1 MPLLV
6 ARSLSTYAALAWL
19 PRLIWDSRYLLD
31 VDAYRNPDYP
41 WQPAAALLWCCVAS
55 YLSFNV
61 TDGLMLR
68 WMFNYGPRATLVR
81 LLTIDAF
88 NYYITSFTIGTA
100 KRFNLLLP
108 AWILISLLLT
118 LAYIIQDWLTSNIA
132 RQRPPPKPRSKPAA
146 SSSTNATGSAYSSS
160 RQHQHAE
167 HLAAHR
173 RHSQDSRASFSSHG
187 DHEHD
192 HEDGEED
199 EDEDERSVNLLEVC
213 IFCVVPVGMASF
225 VTMCLSLFF
234 GSCPSPQPP

>member
-6 ARSLSTYAALAWL
+6 ARSLSTYAALVWL

-88 NYYITSFTIGTA
+88 NYYITSFLIGTA

-108 AWILISLLLT
+108 AWIVISLLLT

-132 RQRPPPKPRSKPAA
+132 RQRPPRKPRSKVTT
-146 SSSTNATGSAYSSS
+146 SSAGTSS
-160 RQHQHAE
+160 RQHSEQAVN
-167 HLAAHR
+167 R
-173 RHSQDSRASFSSHG
+173 RHSQESRTPSHIDNDLRRSDW
-187 DHEHD
+187 DHD
-192 HEDGEED
+192 DNDDDEDD

-213 IFCVVPVGMASF
+213 VFCVVPVGMASF

-234 GSCPSPQPP
+234 GSCPPPPSSSIT